1 MVNRIISIITT
12 AFFVLGALDYLL
24 KGRFGL
30 GKEFERGFQA
40 AGELM
45 LYMAGCIVLAP
56 AAAQVFAPAV
66 SPFFRTIGV
75 DPSALAGLIFANDSG
90 GAVLAM
96 EMADKAEFGL
106 FHGLIVGAV
115 MGTSVMFIIPISIA
129 NTDAKQHPAVISGL
143 LCGIITAPLCCLAG
157 GLAQGLA
164 LTGLL
169 LNTAPVLVISS
180 LLALALMLCRTAVI
194 QVLTLFGK
202 GVLVVSIIG
211 LTLAVVQRM
220 TGITPVPGM
229 GSLDEVFSIVGGICI
244 FLAGIFPL
252 LAVLQRVLTRP
263 MQAVGERLNINHTAV
278 SGLLLA
284 LANGIPVMVML
295 RDMDDRGRMVNAAFL
310 VSVSC
315 VFGDHLAYT
324 LQAVPE
330 MCGPVIVGKLAGGIS
345 ALLLA
350 LLLSGKILPAK
361 AEGEDR
367 TD

>member
-1 MVNRIISIITT
+1 MANRIISIVTIV
-12 AFFVLGALDYLL
+12 FFTLGALDYLL

-40 AGELM
+40 AGDLM

-56 AAAQVFAPAV
+56 AAAQIFAPVV
-66 SPFFRTIGV
+66 SPFFRAFGI
-75 DPSALAGLIFANDSG
+75 DPSVFAGLIFANDSG
-90 GAVLAM
+90 GAVLALK
-96 EMADKAEFGL
+96 MADQAEFGL

-143 LCGIITAPLCCLAG
+143 LCGIITAPVCCLAG
-157 GLAQGLA
+157 GLAQGLSLA
-164 LTGLL
+164 GLL
-169 LNTAPVLVISS
+169 LNTAPVLVISG
-180 LLALALMLCRTAVI
+180 LLALALIFCHFAIIR
-194 QVLTLFGK
+194 VLTLFGK
-202 GVLVVSIIG
+202 GVLAVSIIG
-211 LTLAVVQRM
+211 LSLAAIQRLS
-220 TGITPVPGM
+220 GITLIPGM

-244 FLAGIFPL
+244 FLSGAFPL
-252 LAVLQRVLTRP
+252 LSVLQRVLSHPLQT
-263 MQAVGERLNINHTAV
+263 VGERLNINQTAV

-295 RDMDDRGRMVNAAFL
+295 KDMDERGCMINTAFL

-324 LQAVPE
+324 LQTVPD
-330 MCGPVIVGKLAGGIS
+330 MCGPVIIGKLAGGIS

-350 LLLSGKILPAK
+350 LLLSGKLLSVK
-361 AEGEDR
+361 GEKDR
-367 TD
+367 TN